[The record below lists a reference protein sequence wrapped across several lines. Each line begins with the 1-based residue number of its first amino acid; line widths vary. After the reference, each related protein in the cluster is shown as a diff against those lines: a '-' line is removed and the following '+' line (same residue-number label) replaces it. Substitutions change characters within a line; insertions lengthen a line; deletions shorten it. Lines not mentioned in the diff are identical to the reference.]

1 MATEKCLFSE
11 TQKFNQWWLWVV
23 LIGFCAYFLLGA
35 YKQLFQGIA
44 FGDNPMSNQGLM
56 ITSVLFTGIVLLFIN
71 LKLETH
77 IKSKGIYVRFFPFHF
92 QFKFYSFDT
101 LEKSYVRKYSP
112 LWEYGGWGLRYGM
125 FGKGKAFNVSGN
137 QGLQLEFK
145 DGSKLLIGTQK
156 PTEIANVLTLLGKS

>member
-1 MATEKCLFSE
+1 MSTEKKLFSE
-11 TQKFNQWWLWVV
+11 TQKFNQWWLWVILV
-23 LIGFCAYFLLGA
+23 GFCAYFLVMA

-44 FGDNPMSNQGLM
+44 FGDNPMSNEGLWV
-56 ITSVLFTGIVLLFIN
+56 TTGIFAAIVMLFLN
-71 LKLETH
+71 LKLETY
-77 IKSKGIYVRFFPFHF
+77 IDSKGIYVRFFPFHLT
-92 QFKFYSFDT
+92 FKFFAFEE

-112 LWEYGGWGLRYGM
+112 IWEYGGWGLRYGM

-156 PTEIANVLTLLGKS
+156 PTEIAEVLTHLGKS